1 MTHNR
6 NPMLAWKQKTE
17 ASSRLTGA
25 GPAWM
30 RHQPNPTK
38 PKPWLRRWLVVG
50 LWFALAG
57 VPVGAQNVLP
67 SLQSSGALD
76 PPRPPV
82 GRLDGR
88 TITRLTIEV
97 EEGFTPEPSLVEI
110 VGLQVGDPLT
120 AARLRAA
127 LVRLHRSGRVANAEV
142 FTTPEGDDGAWVRF
156 VLTRQLRVAE
166 VVFDGDTVFP
176 VEELLPRLPALE
188 RGSKITARVVSESEE
203 TLRLLYRERGY
214 FQASIRARVSP
225 PNDAA
230 RARVTFVVTPGPRA
244 LIGAWQIDGD
254 LKIPPGD
261 FDAKIIQHPV
271 GTPYAIDF
279 VQSDLQRIRALHVAR
294 GYLDPR
300 ISEPRITYDPATNR
314 VAVAVTITSGP
325 AVTVN
330 VTGFDLRREEQ
341 RRILPV
347 LRDGGLDD
355 FTLEDGARQL
365 LLTLQKR
372 GYFFAEVEWSR
383 QRRVDEDRVI
393 VTYTV
398 EPNRR
403 YRVQEVR
410 IVGTEVLAYRDV
422 AGDFQTRPA
431 SLIPPSR
438 GLVTEDTLAR
448 DAEVILRD
456 LRNAGYLQAQ
466 VVERRIGTGLSD
478 EALTVLFQV
487 ETGPQAHVADIRLE
501 GNQLLETERLKQV
514 LKLES
519 GEAVTQER
527 VRADLE
533 RLTALYLSEGF
544 AEVRIRQE
552 LEEANGDPAQVGIV
566 YEIEEGRRFTVNRV
580 IVGARGR
587 TSEQTLRRF
596 LAIRPGERL
605 RRDKLNQAEQALYA
619 TGAFRQVLIQTPY
632 VRATGPADA
641 LADVTL
647 DVIESKPYTLA
658 YGFGY
663 QTNDGPR
670 GSFELSNANM
680 FGRLEVGSFIV
691 RLSRREQLVQV
702 SYQFPR
708 FNLPRVTTLTDGV
721 TAPILISGLFQRQAR
736 VSFTAQRLVALIQSE
751 VRFDAQSALIFRYRL
766 QNVRVLDLRV
776 TNPPLQRADQPLNLG
791 TLSATYV
798 RDTRDVPL
806 DATRGSFVSADLTVA
821 TPRIGGS
828 ERFLRF
834 LGQAQGYRRVT
845 ERSPIIL
852 AGRLQVGLAQP
863 YGGTQTL
870 PISERFFSGGPT
882 TLRGLGFEQAGP
894 RDPVTDA
901 PVGGNAL
908 IAATGEVRFPLL
920 QNLEGA
926 VFYDVGNVFA
936 RVSDIGVGALTNS
949 LGGGLRIKTPL
960 GPLRVD
966 AAYLLDPPFFVATPN
981 RRLTNFQVHIT
992 FGQAF

>member
-1 MTHNR
+1 
-6 NPMLAWKQKTE
+6 MLLWKQKE
-17 ASSRLTGA
+17 RDYLDLMALV
-25 GPAWM
+25 WM
-30 RHQPNPTK
+30 SGRPRATK
-38 PKPWLRRWLVVG
+38 TVRWLLGGLVVG
-50 LWFALAG
+50 VWVALTG
-57 VPVGAQNVLP
+57 LPVVAQNVLP
-67 SLQSSGALD
+67 SVQSTGVLD

-97 EEGFTPEPSLVEI
+97 EGGFTPEPSLAEI
-110 VGLQVGDPLT
+110 IGLQVGEPLT
-120 AARLRAA
+120 ATRLRAA
-127 LVRLHRSGRVANAEV
+127 LVRLHRSGRVANAEA
-142 FTTPEGDDGAWVRF
+142 FTTAEGTDGVWVRF
-156 VLTRQLRVAE
+156 VLTRQLRVTE

-176 VEELLPRLPALE
+176 VEELLPRLSALE
-188 RGSKITARVVSESEE
+188 RGSKITPQVIREGEE
-203 TLRLLYRERGY
+203 ILRQLYRERGY
-214 FQASIRARVSP
+214 FQASIQAHISP

-230 RARVTFVVTPGPRA
+230 RARVTFVIVPGPQA
-244 LIGAWQIDGD
+244 LIGTWQIEGD
-254 LKIPPGD
+254 LKIPRRD

-279 VQSDLQRIRALHVAR
+279 IQSDLQRIRALHVAR

-314 VAVAVTITSGP
+314 VAIAVTVTSGP
-325 AVTVN
+325 SVTVN
-330 VTGFDLRREEQ
+330 VTGFELRREEQ
-341 RRILPV
+341 RRLLPV

-365 LLTLQKR
+365 MLALQKR

-383 QRRVDEDRVI
+383 QRLVDEDRVI
-393 VTYTV
+393 VTYAI

-410 IVGTEVLAYRDV
+410 IVGTDVLAYRDV
-422 AGDFQTRPA
+422 ADDFQTRPA
-431 SLIPPSR
+431 SIIPPSR

-487 ETGPQAHVADIRLE
+487 ETGPRAQVAGIRLE
-501 GNQLLETERLKQV
+501 GNQLLETERLRQA
-514 LKLES
+514 LKLGA
-519 GEAVTQER
+519 GEPITQAQ

-552 LEEANGDPAQVGIV
+552 LEEVNGDPAQVEVV

-580 IVGARGR
+580 IIGTRGR

-596 LAIRPGERL
+596 LAIRPGEKL

-632 VRATGPADA
+632 VRATGPNEA

-680 FGRLEVGSFIV
+680 FGRLEVGSFIL
-691 RLSRREQLVQV
+691 RLSRREQLVQA

-721 TAPILISGLFQRQAR
+721 TAPILISSLFQRQAR
-736 VSFTAQRLVALIQSE
+736 VSFTAQRLAVLIQSE
-751 VRFDAQSALIFRYRL
+751 VRFDAQSTLIFRYRL

-806 DATRGSFVSADLTVA
+806 DATRGSFVSADLTLA

-834 LGQAQGYRRVT
+834 LGQAQGYRRIT
-845 ERSPIIL
+845 ERSPVIL

-894 RDPVTDA
+894 RDPITDA
-901 PVGGNAL
+901 PIGGNAL

-936 RVSDIGVGALTNS
+936 RIADISFGGVTNS
-949 LGGGLRIKTPL
+949 LGGGFRLKTPL

-966 AAYLLDPPFFVATPN
+966 AAYLIDPPFYVATPN

>member
-1 MTHNR
+1 MSAGMAAQAQNIL
-6 NPMLAWKQKTE
+6 PAVQE
-17 ASSRLTGA
+17 AG
-25 GPAWM
+25 
-30 RHQPNPTK
+30 
-38 PKPWLRRWLVVG
+38 
-50 LWFALAG
+50 ALA
-57 VPVGAQNVLP
+57 VTQ
-67 SLQSSGALD
+67 
-76 PPRPPV
+76 PPI

-88 TITRLTIEV
+88 TITRLDIEV
-97 EEGFTPEPSLVEI
+97 KGGLPSEPSLGEAI
-110 VGLQVGDPLT
+110 GLQVGESLT

-127 LVRLHRSGRVANAEV
+127 LVRLHRSEQVADAEV
-142 FTTPEGDDGAWVRF
+142 WTAADGAEGVQVRF
-156 VLTRQLRVAE
+156 VITRQLRVAD
-166 VVFDGDTVFP
+166 VTFDGDILFP
-176 VEELLPRLPALE
+176 AEELRTRLAALE
-188 RGSKITARVVSESEE
+188 RGNRITARALAEGEE
-203 TLRLLYRERGY
+203 NLRLFYRERGY
-214 FQASIRARVSP
+214 FQATVAARVSA

-230 RARVTFVVTPGPRA
+230 RARVTFVVRPGPQA
-244 LIGAWQIDGD
+244 IIGDWWIDGD
-254 LKIPPGD
+254 LKIPRAD
-261 FDAKIIQHPV
+261 FDAKIIRHPV

-279 VQSDLQRIRALHVAR
+279 IQSDLQRIRALHLAR

-300 ISEPRITYDPATNR
+300 ISEPRVAFDPTTNR
-314 VAVAVTITSGP
+314 VAVSVSINSGP
-325 AVTVN
+325 LVTVN
-330 VTGFDLRREEQ
+330 ITGFAFRREEQ
-341 RRILPV
+341 RQLLPI

-355 FTLEDGARQL
+355 LTLEEGARRL
-365 LLTLQKR
+365 LVALQQR
-372 GYFFAEVEWSR
+372 GYFFAEVDWSR
-383 QRRVDEDRVI
+383 QRLVGEERVV
-393 VTYTV
+393 VTYTI
-398 EPNRR
+398 EPYRR

-410 IVGTEVLAYRDV
+410 IVGTDALRYRDV
-422 AGDFQTRPA
+422 AGDFKTRPA

-466 VVERRIGTGLSD
+466 VTERRIGVGLNDQS
-478 EALTVLFQV
+478 LTVLFQV
-487 ETGPQAHVADIRLE
+487 EPGPRAQVVAVRFT
-501 GNQLLETERLKQV
+501 GNQLLDTERLSRV
-514 LKLES
+514 LALS
-519 GEAVTQER
+519 PGDFVTQEQ

-533 RLTALYLSEGF
+533 RLKALYLSEGF
-544 AEVRIRQE
+544 AEARVRQE
-552 LEEANGDPAQVGIV
+552 LEEVNGDPARVYVV
-566 YEIEEGRRFTVNRV
+566 YEIEEGRRFTINRV
-580 IVGARGR
+580 IIGTRGR

-596 LAIRPGERL
+596 LGVRPGERL
-605 RRDKLNQAEQALYA
+605 RRDRLTQAEQALYA

-632 VRATGPADA
+632 VRAAGPTEA

-680 FGRLEVGSFIV
+680 FGRLEVGSVIV
-691 RLSRREQLVQV
+691 RLSRREQLAQV

-736 VSFTAQRLVALIQSE
+736 VSFTTQRLAALVQSE
-751 VRFDAQSALIFRYRL
+751 LRFGAQSALIFRYRL

-776 TNPPLQRADQPLNLG
+776 SNPPLQRLDVPLNLG

-806 DATRGSFVSADLTVA
+806 DATRGGFISADLTLA
-821 TPRIGGS
+821 TPYIGGS
-828 ERFLRF
+828 ERFVRF
-834 LGQAQGYRRVT
+834 LGQFQGYRRAA
-845 ERSPIIL
+845 ERSPVVL

-863 YGGTQTL
+863 YGESRTL

-901 PVGGNAL
+901 PIGGNAL
-908 IAATGEVRFPLL
+908 VAATGEVRFPVL
-920 QNLEGA
+920 QNVEGA

-936 RVSDIGVGALTNS
+936 RIADINFGCMTNS
-949 LGGGLRIKTPL
+949 LGGGFRLKTPL

-966 AAYLLDPPFFVATPN
+966 AAYLLDPPFYVATPN
-981 RRLTNFQVHIT
+981 RRLTNLQVHIT

>member
-1 MTHNR
+1 MKGKLSTTKSEVR
-6 NPMLAWKQKTE
+6 PLWWLFVGFVGMWFV
-17 ASSRLTGA
+17 LTG
-25 GPAWM
+25 
-30 RHQPNPTK
+30 
-38 PKPWLRRWLVVG
+38 L
-50 LWFALAG
+50 
-57 VPVGAQNVLP
+57 PVGAQNVSP
-67 SLQSSGALD
+67 SAQSAGALD
-76 PPRPPV
+76 PPRPSV
-82 GRLDGR
+82 GRLDDR
-88 TITRLTIEV
+88 TITRLTVEV
-97 EEGFTPEPSLVEI
+97 EGGSTPEPSLVEM
-110 VGLQVGDPLT
+110 VGLHIGEPLT
-120 AARLRAA
+120 ASRLRAS

-142 FTTPEGDDGAWVRF
+142 FTTPEGVSGVWVRF
-156 VLTRQLRVAE
+156 VITRQLRIAE

-188 RGSKITARVVSESEE
+188 RGNKIIARVINESVE
-203 TLRLLYRERGY
+203 TLRLLYCERGY
-214 FQASIRARVSP
+214 FQSSIQARVSP
-225 PNDAA
+225 PDDAA
-230 RARVTFVVTPGPRA
+230 RARVTFVIVPGPRA
-244 LIGAWQIDGD
+244 LIGDWQIEGD
-254 LKIPPGD
+254 LKIPRGD

-279 VQSDLQRIRALHVAR
+279 VQADVQRIRALHVAR

-300 ISEPRITYDPATNR
+300 ISEPRITVDLATNR
-314 VAVAVTITSGP
+314 VTVAVTVTSGP
-325 AVTVN
+325 LVTVN
-330 VTGFDLRREEQ
+330 ITGFELRREEQ
-341 RRILPV
+341 RRLLPV
-347 LRDGGLDD
+347 LREGGLDD
-355 FTLEDGARQL
+355 LTLENGARQL
-365 LLTLQKR
+365 LLNLQKR

-383 QRRVDEDRVI
+383 QRLVDKDQVI

-398 EPNRR
+398 NPNRR

-410 IVGTEVLAYRDV
+410 IVGTEVLAYQDV
-422 AGDFQTRPA
+422 ASDFQTRPA

-448 DAEVILRD
+448 DTEVILRD

-466 VVERRIGTGLSD
+466 VVERRIGTGLTD
-478 EALTVLFQV
+478 ETLTVLFQV
-487 ETGPQAHVADIRLE
+487 EAGPRAQVASIRLE

-514 LKLES
+514 LQLKP
-519 GEAVTQER
+519 GGAVTQER

-552 LEEANGDPAQVGIV
+552 LEDVNGDTAQVCLV

-580 IVGARGR
+580 IVNTRGR

-619 TGAFRQVLIQTPY
+619 TGAFRQLVIQTPY
-632 VRATGPADA
+632 VRATGPNEA

-647 DVIESKPYTLA
+647 DVIEAKPYTLA
-658 YGFGY
+658 YGIGY

-670 GSFELSNANM
+670 GSLELSNANM
-680 FGRLEVGSFIV
+680 FGRLEVGSFIL
-691 RLSRREQLVQV
+691 RLSRREQLAQV

-708 FNLPRVTTLTDGV
+708 FNLPRVTTLVDGV
-721 TAPILISGLFQRQAR
+721 TAPILISALFQRQAQ

-751 VRFDAQSALIFRYRL
+751 VRFNAQSVLILRYRL

-776 TNPPLQRADQPLNLG
+776 TNPRLQRADQPLNLG
-791 TLSATYV
+791 TFSATYV

-806 DATRGSFVSADLTVA
+806 DATRGSFVSADLTLA

-834 LGQAQGYRRVT
+834 LGQAQGYHRVT
-845 ERSPIIL
+845 ERSPVVL
-852 AGRLQVGLAQP
+852 AGRLQVGLARP
-863 YGGTQTL
+863 YGDLQTL

-882 TLRGLGFEQAGP
+882 VLRGLGFEQAGP

-936 RVSDIGVGALTNS
+936 RISDISLGSLTNS
-949 LGGGLRIKTPL
+949 LGSGFRLKTPL

-966 AAYLLDPPFFVATPN
+966 AAYLINPPFYVATPN